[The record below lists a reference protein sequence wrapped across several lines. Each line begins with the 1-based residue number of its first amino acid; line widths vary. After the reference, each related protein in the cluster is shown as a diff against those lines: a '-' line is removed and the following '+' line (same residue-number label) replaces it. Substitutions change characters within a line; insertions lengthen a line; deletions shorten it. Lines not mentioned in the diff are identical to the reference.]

1 VEQYKNA
8 KHLSG
13 VEAMSQLD
21 SYGVLDY
28 LADNYDV
35 LHTQGHRWLLDDIDE
50 FIESQK
56 REHHDTL
63 PR

>member
-1 VEQYKNA
+1 
-8 KHLSG
+8 
-13 VEAMSQLD
+13 MSQLD